1 MKWTLSSQRHPVRL
15 HSLDTEFLF
24 SFSSHRASSR
34 RPGLS
39 SVVRGGCDCAIVRL
53 GTGARSTLGKLAA
66 FVHVQPRIIEP
77 LLQSA
82 SRCSYRELR
91 VNASPMQLSPA
102 TLHSAFSSAYA
113 SQPPCRALHWASRR
127 LSPSLLT
134 ASKMAKRPFSLR
146 HLLSRDGAAIHKNF
160 GNAQRDAMTC
170 ARRCND
176 QSLALGAQIHTRVLA
191 DYRH

>member
-1 MKWTLSSQRHPVRL
+1 MKWTSSSQRHPVRL

-39 SVVRGGCDCAIVRL
+39 SVVRGGCDCAIGNRR
-53 GTGARSTLGKLAA
+53 AIYFRELAA
-66 FVHVQPRIIEP
+66 FVHVQSRIIEP

-91 VNASPMQLSPA
+91 VNASPMHLSPA
-102 TLHSAFSSAYA
+102 TLRSAFSSAYA

-160 GNAQRDAMTC
+160 GNAQRDATTC